1 MYLRVPDGGAQ
12 GRAYQLGAGRKDD
25 IRTVG
30 DGLLDNGIGVL
41 ARDGVEVGCRLDLAL
56 KHSVQLGAAKLMLA
70 CPGAGAGGTLM
81 HKGNLQMA
89 GRGVLAG
96 QDKIQQAGLLRGGGL
111 VADLHGVR
119 FLQSQHIVPQGV
131 ELFAQLAGA

>member
-12 GRAYQLGAGRKDD
+12 GRAYQLGAGRKND

-30 DGLLDNGIGVL
+30 DGLLDKGIGVL

-70 CPGAGAGGTLM
+70 CPGAGAGGALM

-96 QDKIQQAGLLRGGGL
+96 QDKIQQAGLFRGGGL

-119 FLQSQHIVPQGV
+119 FLQGQNIVPQGV